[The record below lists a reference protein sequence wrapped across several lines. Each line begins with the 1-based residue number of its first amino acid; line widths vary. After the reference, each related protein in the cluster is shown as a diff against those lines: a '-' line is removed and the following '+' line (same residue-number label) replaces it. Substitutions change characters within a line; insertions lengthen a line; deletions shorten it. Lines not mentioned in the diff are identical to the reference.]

1 MDIQTMLSTQRP
13 VALVSVLMLSVW
25 ALVFLYTATDKS
37 ISDFSDSI
45 EARFKRIR
53 PYKVAFTKW
62 TIRPTVLN
70 DDSGLWF
77 GGDALGYF
85 EATASLSDE
94 ELRRRREKMFRKF
107 DKIHEKEINEKIK
120 ARRKE
125 MFARFD
131 ELHKTQE
138 AKQEEQ
144 TDDLQNGITGVDLSK
159 QTPRQLTTAAQMV
172 LQRAEENDLK
182 PLQKESENKPI
193 AVNGTN
199 RSGADKFT
207 KNMNHR
213 RKNTFKAKDSRRK
226 VTGDRKE
233 REGQINDGN
242 MEQKEFKYRKKEVN
256 TKKNGESKRSGSS
269 LQNDKRRVTGANEG
283 VKINQ
288 NKGKKP
294 QQMLRT
300 RKNLIAHEENIDNKV
315 IRSRSV
321 INAGNVKNIVN
332 KNKETKEDSK
342 EASIV
347 NNDHKKTSEE
357 QSNASQSDKEQRKEN
372 DENAKIEPEEE
383 DEKGIINKTNQT
395 DKKPIVDETVQRG
408 IKRDTK
414 HIVHETMETDDRKDT
429 RHIVEITRQI
439 DNSKGRKS
447 IVDKKKKSIVE
458 HLAKQSETSKGNTLK
473 EEIDDSNH
481 RRNKS
486 DEDVFNEIDA
496 PEHAQSKYKRGKVRK
511 AKKHE
516 SGKSFYARYKKEQ
529 QSSAKR
535 TSR

>member
-53 PYKVAFTKW
+53 PYKVLFTKW
-62 TIRPTVLN
+62 TIRPTTLN
-70 DDSGLWF
+70 DDSDLWF
-77 GGDALGYF
+77 DGDALGYF
-85 EATASLSDE
+85 EATSSLSDE
-94 ELRRRREKMFRKF
+94 ELRRRRQKMFRKF

-144 TDDLQNGITGVDLSK
+144 TVDRQNSITKVDLSK
-159 QTPRQLTTAAQMV
+159 QTPLQLTTPAQMV
-172 LQRAEENDLK
+172 LPQGEENTLK
-182 PLQKESENKPI
+182 RLQKE
-193 AVNGTN
+193 GG
-199 RSGADKFT
+199 GADTFT
-207 KNMNHR
+207 NDMKHK
-213 RKNTFKAKDSRRK
+213 RKNKIKAKDSRKK

-233 REGQINDGN
+233 REGRINKGN
-242 MEQKEFKYRKKEVN
+242 MEQKEFEYWKKEVN
-256 TKKNGESKRSGSS
+256 ANKQGESKRSSSS
-269 LQNDKRRVTGANEG
+269 LQNDNRKVAGADEG

-321 INAGNVKNIVN
+321 INAGNVKNIDN
-332 KNKETKEDSK
+332 KNKEIKEDSK

-347 NNDHKKTSEE
+347 RKDHNEPSEE
-357 QSNASQSDKEQRKEN
+357 LSNASQIDGEQRKESE
-372 DENAKIEPEEE
+372 ENAKIESDEEE
-383 DEKGIINKTNQT
+383 DGKGIVDKTNQIG
-395 DKKPIVDETVQRG
+395 KRLIVDETMQRG

-414 HIVHETMETDDRKDT
+414 RIVHETMETDDRKDT
-429 RHIVEITRQI
+429 RHIVEITKQAN
-439 DNSKGRKS
+439 NSKGTKS
-447 IVDKKKKSIVE
+447 IVDITKKSIVE
-458 HLAKQSETSKGNTLK
+458 HVAKLNETSKSNGLK
-473 EEIDDSNH
+473 EKIADSYH

-486 DEDVFNEIDA
+486 EEDTLKEIEA
-496 PEHAQSKYKRGKVRK
+496 PAHALSKHKRGKVWK
-511 AKKHE
+511 EKQHE
-516 SGKSFYARYKKEQ
+516 NGKSFYARYKKEQ